1 MNDPLLL
8 DVTERVCVRE
18 RAILLY
24 SNQLLLYDVHFK
36 WNNFS
41 YSITPARMEISRAH
55 KTTMVSSTM
64 EILDMHNL
72 LDVTFY
78 HNNES
83 LLRWCQQVR
92 YDNQGYRGSDPALL
106 LQQIVL
112 IL

>member
-24 SNQLLLYDVHFK
+24 SNQLLLYDVHLK

-55 KTTMVSSTM
+55 
-64 EILDMHNL
+64 
-72 LDVTFY
+72 
-78 HNNES
+78 
-83 LLRWCQQVR
+83 
-92 YDNQGYRGSDPALL
+92 
-106 LQQIVL
+106 
-112 IL
+112 